1 MCGRL
6 SRDAELGDLA
16 AQLQF
21 NPAPGA
27 AIAASRDVRPT
38 DPILIIDQQRVG
50 RIVSWGL
57 PNGHDA
63 KRPFFNA
70 RAETVHQKPT
80 FRRPL
85 RESRCLVVATGYY
98 EWDARK
104 RRIHIGR
111 ADGRPITMAGIW
123 NGYSRPA
130 SAAVITTVP
139 NALLRPIHNRMPAL
153 LDASAA
159 AEWLNADSVQERLLE
174 LLASREWDDMV
185 AEPDS
190 SLPTPPPI
198 QETLFLPNDTTA

>member
-6 SRDAELGDLA
+6 SLDAELVDLA

-27 AIAASRDVRPT
+27 AIAANRDVRPT

-50 RIVSWGL
+50 RVVSWGL
-57 PNGHDA
+57 PNGRDA

-80 FRRPL
+80 FRRPF
-85 RESRCLVVATGYY
+85 RESRCLVVATGWY

-104 RRIHIGR
+104 RRVRIGR
-111 ADGRPITMAGIW
+111 ADGSPIMLAGIW

-130 SAAVITTVP
+130 TAAVITTAP
-139 NALLRPIHNRMPAL
+139 NSLLRPIHNRMPAL

-159 AEWLNADSVQERLLE
+159 AQWLNAYSAQERLLE

-185 AEPDS
+185 AEPDN
-190 SLPTPPPI
+190 SLPTPSPT
-198 QETLFLPNDTTA
+198 QETLFLPNAMTT